1 MHILYKQTF
10 PYAIYHILTFE
21 YMTLL
26 SENLRENKK
35 KLRFNIVHTELKT
48 KALFYQQVGVLFEIL
63 NAKNIEDSCVD
74 CSRV

>member
-1 MHILYKQTF
+1 MKRNF
-10 PYAIYHILTFE
+10 F
-21 YMTLL
+21 
-26 SENLRENKK
+26 
-35 KLRFNIVHTELKT
+35 FNIVHTQSDTELKT